1 MERRVI
7 VGLLAI
13 FIAVGMLIMLFL
25 HNDLIAVI
33 VIALLLFLGYNC
45 LDCK

>member
-25 HNDLIAVI
+25 HNDLIAI
-33 VIALLLFLGYNC
+33 IIIALLLFLGYNC